1 MGLKVTTE
9 INSASSIEK
18 RLGLNDNGKVQAFA
32 RDDMDRLMNQYIPFD
47 EGDLRRLKSYPNAK
61 SITYTSDYAHYQ
73 YYGKAMVAE
82 NGSAWAKEGEK
93 KHYSGKK
100 LNYHTSGTGSKWD
113 KVMLEKRGNELI
125 QDIQNYV
132 DKGGK

>member
-32 RDDMDRLMNQYIPFD
+32 RDDMDRLMNQYIPF
-47 EGDLRRLKSYPNAK
+47 ETGNLRRLKSYQNAK
-61 SITYTSDYAHYQ
+61 SIKYTSHYAHYQ

-82 NGSAWAKEGEK
+82 DGSAWAKLG
-93 KHYSGKK
+93 
-100 LNYHTSGTGSKWD
+100 
-113 KVMLEKRGNELI
+113 
-125 QDIQNYV
+125 
-132 DKGGK
+132 